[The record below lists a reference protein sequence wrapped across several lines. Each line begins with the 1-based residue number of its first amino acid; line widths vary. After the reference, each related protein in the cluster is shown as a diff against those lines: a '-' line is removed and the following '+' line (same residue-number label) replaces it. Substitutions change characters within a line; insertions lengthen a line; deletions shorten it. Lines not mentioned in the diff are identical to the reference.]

1 MLEIKKKYIVNEND
15 KKIAV
20 QLDIPTFNMI
30 EDLLEN
36 YVLVK
41 LIGKNKKSDR
51 LSINQAIKYYSKLK
65 KTD

>member
-41 LIGKNKKSDR
+41 LIKNNKKSDR
-51 LSINQAIKYYSKLK
+51 LNINQAIKYYSKLK
-65 KTD
+65 KTG

>member
-41 LIGKNKKSDR
+41 LIGKNKKRER
-51 LSINQAIKYYSKLK
+51 LTINQAIKYYSRLK
-65 KTD
+65 KAG